1 MRLKCKP
8 SLKLRSIQQ
17 FDSIQKPQPGLVVV
31 DLILACFCCKKI
43 HFSVYC
49 AASVTKV
56 LPFKGAVMKTITIK
70 ASDDFAQN
78 LLELAEQMRVSKSE
92 VIRQAVEKFR
102 QQQEQSSLKFKMQAA
117 AKKVQ
122 LQTFA
127 ELEDWDAT
135 LEDGLC
141 VSVA

>member
-1 MRLKCKP
+1 
-8 SLKLRSIQQ
+8 
-17 FDSIQKPQPGLVVV
+17 
-31 DLILACFCCKKI
+31 
-43 HFSVYC
+43 
-49 AASVTKV
+49 
-56 LPFKGAVMKTITIK
+56 MKTITIK